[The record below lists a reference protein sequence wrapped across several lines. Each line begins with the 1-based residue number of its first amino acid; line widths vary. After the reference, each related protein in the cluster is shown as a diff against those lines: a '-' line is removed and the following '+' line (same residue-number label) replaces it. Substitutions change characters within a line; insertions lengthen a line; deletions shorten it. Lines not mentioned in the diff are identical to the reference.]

1 MNKTAKLYI
10 VIFILAI
17 IAMLYHESVK
27 SKPINWL
34 PSYTK
39 NHKIP
44 YGTYILYHSLKDLFP
59 SSTIENV
66 AIPPYVYLK
75 GSERKGSYLFI
86 NNNIE
91 FDKETQLQLMDFV
104 SKGNKVF
111 VSTSRFDIDTL
122 NIQTTVLYGDA
133 GEKPFFKLYSTS
145 FKNKEYSF
153 DRRFSNMIFSKIDT
167 TKCKILGQAGF
178 VNAKGERTSSG
189 ANFIEYKYGAG
200 SFFFHTFPQA
210 FTNYQILNNPNEKYT
225 AGVLSYLKNPTTLL
239 WDSHLKTG
247 KSRISSPMYYILNS
261 KSLKW
266 AYFITLIGVLIYIL
280 FEGKRKQR
288 SIPIIKPLKNQ
299 TVAFTRTIANMYY
312 EKQEHKSIAEHQI
325 QYLLEYIRIKL
336 NIPTYKINEQFYS
349 DLTARSGKSRES
361 IEKLFTMINLI
372 HAKNQITQQELEKL
386 NKMIEK
392 FKEM

>member
-10 VIFILAI
+10 VIFILAL

-27 SKPINWL
+27 PKPINWF

-39 NHKIP
+39 DHKIP
-44 YGTYILYHSLKDLFP
+44 YGTYVLYQSLENLFP
-59 SSTIENV
+59 NTKVKNISL
-66 AIPPYVYLK
+66 PPYVYLK
-75 GSERKGSYLFI
+75 DSERKGSYVFI
-86 NNNIE
+86 DENIE
-91 FDKETQLQLMDFV
+91 FDKETQRQLMDFV
-104 SKGNKVF
+104 WEGNKVF

-122 NIQTTVLYGDA
+122 NIQTKVIYADA
-133 GEKPFFKLYSTS
+133 DEKPFFKLYSTS

-153 DRRFSNMIFSKIDT
+153 DRGFSNMVFSKIDT
-167 TKCKILGQAGF
+167 TKCTILGQTGF
-178 VNAKGERTSSG
+178 VDAKGERTSSG
-189 ANFIEYKYGAG
+189 ANFIEYKHGAG
-200 SFFFHTFPQA
+200 SFFLHTFPQA

-225 AGVLSYLKNPTTLL
+225 AGVLSYLKTPTTLL

-299 TVAFTRTIANMYY
+299 TLAFTRTIANMYF
-312 EKQEHKSIAEHQI
+312 EKQEHKNIAAHQI
-325 QYLLEYIRIKL
+325 QYFLEYIRIKL
-336 NIPTYKINEQFYS
+336 HIPTYKLDEQFYA
-349 DLTARSGKSRES
+349 DVTARSGKSKES
-361 IEKLFTMINLI
+361 IEKLFTMIDLI
-372 HAKNQITQQELEKL
+372 HTKNQITQQELEKL
-386 NKMIEK
+386 NKMIEQ
-392 FKEM
+392 FKET